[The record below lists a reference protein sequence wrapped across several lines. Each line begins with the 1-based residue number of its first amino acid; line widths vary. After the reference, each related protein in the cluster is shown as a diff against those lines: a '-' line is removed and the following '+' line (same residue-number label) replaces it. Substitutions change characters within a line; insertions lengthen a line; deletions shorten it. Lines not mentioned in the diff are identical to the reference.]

1 LRLAALAEFGLA
13 KSKGDVRAA
22 SVALRCFLTS
32 TADLAE
38 RALQDAGLRW
48 RNRVMPIRTAFIAI
62 LYAASV
68 TAAGAEPLVR
78 HAGEWETRID
88 NGKPIILCFPTDVT
102 LDQNYVLQ
110 SMSKLPDA
118 TCKVTNMTT
127 VGAVTSYSMQ
137 CTIGG
142 SLMTSTGTITATGPD
157 SFTGKAHSHD
167 RQGA

>member
-1 LRLAALAEFGLA
+1 
-13 KSKGDVRAA
+13 
-22 SVALRCFLTS
+22 
-32 TADLAE
+32 
-38 RALQDAGLRW
+38 
-48 RNRVMPIRTAFIAI
+48 MPIRTAFIAI

-68 TAAGAEPLVR
+68 TATGAEPLVR

-88 NGKPIILCFPTDVT
+88 NGKPIILCFPTDIT

-142 SLMTSTGTITATGPD
+142 SPMTSTGTITATGPD
-157 SFTGKAHSHD
+157 SFTGKAHSH
-167 RQGA
+167 G